1 MEIKL
6 KINTDK
12 ILAETGITID
22 EPEQWLALM
31 QDGLDY
37 FKFHN
42 ISYSILQFNFQNSI
56 RFSDFHFSLY
66 APNFKSQSSKST
78 TFSK

>member
-31 QDGLDY
+31 DRGIEAVKEGKGKNNRRVQDL
-37 FKFHN
+37 
-42 ISYSILQFNFQNSI
+42 ISLFDNVMMLQSI
-56 RFSDFHFSLY
+56 RT
-66 APNFKSQSSKST
+66 K
-78 TFSK
+78 TFQKLVQNTD

>member
-22 EPEQWLALM
+22 EPEQGKGKNNRRV
-31 QDGLDY
+31 QDL
-37 FKFHN
+37 
-42 ISYSILQFNFQNSI
+42 ISLFDNVMM
-56 RFSDFHFSLY
+56 L
-66 APNFKSQSSKST
+66 
-78 TFSK
+78 

>member
-31 QDGLDY
+31 DRGIEAVKEGNGKSNRRVQDLVSLFD
-37 FKFHN
+37 N
-42 ISYSILQFNFQNSI
+42 VMMLQSI
-56 RFSDFHFSLY
+56 RT
-66 APNFKSQSSKST
+66 K
-78 TFSK
+78 TFQKLVQNTD

>member
-1 MEIKL
+1 MAYRGLTMEIKL

-31 QDGLDY
+31 QDSLDY

-42 ISYSILQFNFQNSI
+42 VNLTKEQEYKLNDLFNLFDNVMM
-56 RFSDFHFSLY
+56 L
-66 APNFKSQSSKST
+66 
-78 TFSK
+78 

>member
-12 ILAETGITID
+12 ILDETGITID

-31 QDGLDY
+31 DRGIEAVKEGREKKNRRVQDL
-37 FKFHN
+37 
-42 ISYSILQFNFQNSI
+42 ISLFDNVMMI
-56 RFSDFHFSLY
+56 
-66 APNFKSQSSKST
+66 
-78 TFSK
+78 

>member
-12 ILAETGITID
+12 ILDETGITID

-31 QDGLDY
+31 DRGIEAVKEGNGKNNRRVRDL
-37 FKFHN
+37 
-42 ISYSILQFNFQNSI
+42 ISLFDNVMIV
-56 RFSDFHFSLY
+56 
-66 APNFKSQSSKST
+66 
-78 TFSK
+78 